1 LKRAPHAW
9 YARLSS
15 KLQQLGFSASQ
26 ADTSLFFYNKEGVTI
41 YMLIYMDDIVV
52 ASSSDSAVDPLLHD
66 LGMAFALKDLGE
78 LSYFLG
84 IEVKK
89 VSNGILLSQEN
100 YANDLLARVNMSK
113 CSTVDTPLSTSRK
126 LSKEDGEILS
136 SEDSTHYRSIVGA
149 F

>member
-66 LGMAFALKDLGE
+66 LGMAFALKDLGK

-89 VSNGILLSQEN
+89 VS
-100 YANDLLARVNMSK
+100 DMLARANMSK